1 MDNEIFK
8 VLEQYANDL
17 DKLDDM
23 HTRDIY
29 KLHSYTDILI
39 FVKTFVADK
48 NLSDEDKAI
57 YIRFINS
64 LSSAYTRYAESIN
77 RKAIN
82 YISFLNKVEE
92 ESKNVD
98 LSTKPSYVNALVS
111 IYKPFEEKILAS
123 ETISETEK
131 LDLLKDSAKS
141 CLNDEKYFGFTGHIS
156 DAYKVSTANKID
168 SFTSLNGL
176 TSYINNI
183 INRGKNLKK

>member
-8 VLEQYANDL
+8 ALEQYANDL

-39 FVKTFVADK
+39 FVKTFIADK

-64 LSSAYTRYAESIN
+64 LSSAYTRYAENIN

-82 YISFLNKVEE
+82 YINFLNKVEE
-92 ESKNVD
+92 PKNVD

-111 IYKPFEEKILAS
+111 IYKPFEEKTLAS
-123 ETISETEK
+123 KTISETEK
-131 LDLLKDSAKS
+131 LELLKDSAKS

-156 DAYKVSTANKID
+156 DAYKESTANKID

-183 INRGKNLKK
+183 INRGKNLKR

>member
-17 DKLDDM
+17 DRLDDM

-77 RKAIN
+77 HKATN

-92 ESKNVD
+92 EPKNVD

-156 DAYKVSTANKID
+156 DAYKESTANKID

>member
-77 RKAIN
+77 HKATN
-82 YISFLNKVEE
+82 YINFLNKVEE
-92 ESKNVD
+92 EPKNVD

-123 ETISETEK
+123 ETISEAEK

-156 DAYKVSTANKID
+156 DAYKKSTANNID
-168 SFTSLNGL
+168 NFTSLDGL
-176 TSYINNI
+176 ISYINNI